1 MQRVERFSASWVLVL
16 LGTSLLLGVLVPVNA
31 QVALGV
37 AVAVVALLGLAIPAS
52 SWVAAAF
59 VAALLARGIVTLGI
73 LPGAATFLDIP
84 FAWGALGVALLRHTF
99 GEARPLTGTARALV
113 SGIGILGLVVGASF
127 ALNPSELARPVLY
140 LFLLGE
146 PFAVVAALLVEPPTR
161 RQAARLRRVLFALL
175 VVQIPVVL
183 VQIAAYGF
191 TDQVKGTLHGAG
203 AGHHA
208 IGAVVI
214 IGGAWIMLSDR
225 RLGTRLFTVTPL
237 FLIPFAS
244 DAKQVLFA
252 TPAALVFQHW
262 GRGTG
267 RKLALFAAIG
277 VLGVIMFRFY
287 GASGTALDFLEQ
299 QNQGQG
305 GKAASQ
311 RLIWDRVTEDPA
323 SFVLGE
329 GPAETVSR
337 AAFMTTDRYLG
348 EESPL
353 RAFGLHPSEIA
364 TEAARQATALSGGRT
379 SLNSALSS
387 ALGVLGDLG
396 ILGAAAFAY
405 LLIRVVHALRKVQS
419 AEAVA
424 ALGGWGMYALLGYVY
439 DWWEQPPFSMTLAVL
454 TGLALGAAARERA
467 ETPVASP

>member
-1 MQRVERFSASWVLVL
+1 MQRVERFSPSWILVL
-16 LGTSLLLGVLVPVNA
+16 LGTSLLLGVLVPVNS
-31 QVALGV
+31 QVALAV
-37 AVAVVALLGLAIPAS
+37 AVAVLALLGLAIPAS
-52 SWVAAAF
+52 SWVAAALF
-59 VAALLARGIVTLGI
+59 AALVARGVVTLGI
-73 LPGAATFLDIP
+73 LPGAASFLDIP

-99 GEARPLTGTARALV
+99 GEARPLTGAARALV
-113 SGIGILGLVVGASF
+113 WGIGMLALAVGASF

-161 RQAARLRRVLFALL
+161 RGAARLRRLLFGLL

-183 VQIAAYGF
+183 AQIAVYGF
-191 TDQVKGTLHGAG
+191 TDDVKGTLHGAG

-225 RLGTRLFTVTPL
+225 PFGTRLFTSLPL

-262 GRGTG
+262 GRGAG
-267 RKLALFAAIG
+267 RKVALFG
-277 VLGVIMFRFY
+277 VVGLLAVIMFRFY

-299 QNQGQG
+299 QNRGEG
-305 GKAASQ
+305 GKAAAT
-311 RLIWDRVTEDPA
+311 RLIWDEVTEDPP
-323 SFVLGE
+323 SFLLGE

-387 ALGVLGDLG
+387 ALGVFGDLG
-396 ILGAAAFAY
+396 ALGVAAFLF
-405 LLIRVVHALRKVQS
+405 LLVRVVHALRKVHS

-424 ALGGWGMYALLGYVY
+424 ALAGWGMYALLGYVY

-454 TGLALGAAARERA
+454 TGLALGAAARDRSES
-467 ETPVASP
+467 PVPSP